1 MGACLCSLSPFP
13 LLILYTRCISSQ
25 ELNPVDKSPPLVRA
39 VIMKGSKPDT
49 GSFSSRI
56 LLSVNCKM
64 KIGWF
69 NKVLSHCN
77 SVSHNRLV
85 QMPQIDIESQNHS
98 IDLVRKELHHAGLF
112 GLVNRF
118 SLDEKLEHKS

>member
-1 MGACLCSLSPFP
+1 
-13 LLILYTRCISSQ
+13 
-25 ELNPVDKSPPLVRA
+25 
-39 VIMKGSKPDT
+39 
-49 GSFSSRI
+49 
-56 LLSVNCKM
+56 M